1 MNFSKKIILIFLALA
16 MGVYSYASE
25 KMWLPHLLAT
35 LNESEMKEMGLKIS
49 AEEIYSLNEGSL
61 KDAIVHFGGFCT
73 AEVIS
78 NRGLLLTNHHCGY
91 GQIQSHS
98 TLEKNYLHKGFWA
111 YQKEEELPN
120 EGLYARFILRIEE
133 VTSLVLDSLTSTL
146 QGEAKE
152 AQIIN
157 NIRTIQESFV
167 RLPHQEVF
175 IRGIYYGNQ
184 YLLYLT
190 ERYDDVR
197 LVGAPPSSIG
207 KFGADTDNWVWPR
220 HTGDFA
226 LFRIYANQDNLPAAY
241 SEENIPYQPRKSLSI
256 SMKGI
261 QEGDFTMVYGFPGKT
276 EQYLPSVAIK
286 ELIEIVNP
294 ARIQVRDKALEILD
308 GHMRQNEAARL
319 KYAAKFARIANYW
332 KKWKGE
338 TLGLV
343 KSQAVEKKNKEEEL
357 FTSKAEGIDSL
368 RFEYNQILEGFSTY
382 YQRRQDLIKTQTYHL
397 EVFSRNVQLLQMGNY
412 LSTLYTQANTQ
423 DSAQLSK
430 TALKA
435 LQYFDRQFKDFD
447 HSIDMEI
454 MVALLEI
461 YVVSVNEQH
470 LSPDLRMIKSNPK
483 TAKALLRTRLRSS
496 VLNDEQE
503 TRKFL
508 AKDPSTYHATLKDD
522 AFVQFLIEINDHY
535 NKMVEAPLLEI
546 NRQLEGLQKSYMKAL
561 LTLFPDQ
568 RRYPD
573 ANGTLRLTYG
583 LVKGYQPRDAVQFTE
598 KTYLEGMLEKY
609 IPGDYEFD
617 LPLEWIEL
625 IENKDYGPYGEQGKM
640 PINFIASNHTT
651 GGNSGSPA
659 LNSQGHLIG
668 LNFDRVWEGTMSDIY
683 YDPSICRNI
692 MVDAR
697 FILFVID
704 KYAGAYNLIEE
715 LDLIWPEEER
725 TE

>member
-1 MNFSKKIILIFLALA
+1 MNSSKKIILTFLAWSIALC
-16 MGVYSYASE
+16 SHASE

-35 LNESEMKEMGLKIS
+35 LNESEMREMGLKIS

-78 NRGLLLTNHHCGY
+78 NKGLLLTNHHCGY

-98 TLEKNYLHKGFWA
+98 TLEKNYLQEGFWA
-111 YQKEEELPN
+111 YHQEEELPN
-120 EGLYARFILRIEE
+120 EGLYARFILRIED
-133 VTSLVLDSLTSTL
+133 VTNLVLDSLTATL
-146 QGEAKE
+146 QGESKE
-152 AQIIN
+152 EQIIK
-157 NIRTIQESFV
+157 NIKAIQQSFV

-226 LFRIYANQDNLPAAY
+226 LFRIYANQNNLPATY

-261 QEGDFTMVYGFPGKT
+261 QAGDFTMVYGFPGKT

-286 ELIEIVNP
+286 ELIETINP

-308 GHMRQNEAARL
+308 GHMRQNEVARL

-343 KSQAVEKKNKEEEL
+343 KSQAVKKKLLEEEL
-357 FTSKAEGIDSL
+357 FKSKAEGLDSL
-368 RFEYNQILEGFSTY
+368 GYEYSQILEGFNTY
-382 YQRRQDLIKTQTYHL
+382 YQRRRDLIKSQTYHQ
-397 EVFSRNVQLLQMGNY
+397 EVFGRNVQLFQMGNY
-412 LSTLYTQANTQ
+412 LSTLYAQINTQ
-423 DSAQLSK
+423 DSLQLVK
-430 TALKA
+430 TAQKA
-435 LQYFDRQFKDFD
+435 LQYFERQFKDFD
-447 HSIDMEI
+447 QAIDMEI

-496 VLNDEQE
+496 VLSDEQE

-508 AKDPSTYHATLKDD
+508 AKDPSTFYETLKGDN
-522 AFVQFLIEINDHY
+522 FVQFLIEVNDHY
-535 NKMVEAPLLEI
+535 HKMVESPLLEI
-546 NRQLEGLQKSYMKAL
+546 NGQLEGLQKSYMEAL
-561 LTLFPDQ
+561 LSLFPEQ

-583 LVKGYQPRDAVQFTE
+583 QVKGYQPRDAIQFTE

-617 LPLEWIEL
+617 LPAELLNL
-625 IENKDYGPYGEQGKM
+625 IEDKDYGPYGEEGKM
-640 PINFIASNHTT
+640 PLNFIASNHTT

-659 LNSQGHLIG
+659 LSGEGHLIG

-683 YDPSICRNI
+683 YDPWICRNI
-692 MVDAR
+692 MVDVR

-704 KYAGAYNLIEE
+704 KYAKATNLIDE
-715 LDLIWPEEER
+715 LDLIWPEKESQE
-725 TE
+725 